1 MPIYKIYGKRGAERR
16 SRRNH
21 SRMQWTAIV
30 LSAVLLGLAV
40 LMLSRMH

>member
-21 SRMQWTAIV
+21 ARMQWAAIA